1 MEIFQYEFIRNAM
14 IAAVLVNI
22 ACGIVGTFVVTKRIV
37 FISGGISHA
46 AFGGIGLGY
55 FLGLDPIIT
64 AIPFSILTAFGIGFI
79 AKKTKVGEDA
89 AIGILWAI
97 GMSLGIIFINL
108 TPGYAPDLFSYL
120 FGNILTIPFSDLIIM
135 VVLDMIIVVITI
147 LFYKEFKAISFDEE
161 FSKVAGVPV
170 DLLYFLL
177 LGMVA
182 LSVVILIKV
191 VGIILVIALLTIPAS
206 MCRQFTNNIKTLI
219 FLSMSIG
226 IILTIGGLWISYILD
241 LASGATI
248 IIVLGIVFL
257 LSSFAKYLFLSI
269 KKYKSSK

>member
-14 IAAVLVNI
+14 IAVVLVNI

-135 VVLDMIIVVITI
+135 VVLDIIIIFITI

-170 DLLYFLL
+170 DILYFLL

-191 VGIILVIALLTIPAS
+191 VGIILIIALLTIPAS

-248 IIVLGIVFL
+248 IILLGIVFL